1 MKENG
6 NKRLRILSI
15 ILVVVLH
22 IALIT
27 CVSPGGS
34 TYGLSWALSV
44 AYTLSLFFTAFVFG
58 KSWAFLVLATA
69 YWGLLL
75 VSFWLAFYVPVVYL
89 LFPVYYALAPFLA
102 MLIWWIHTVV
112 PASFPLSITLFILLI
127 YALSCI
133 SYWAGNTVM
142 NRLEKRGAPAAEN

>member
-75 VSFWLAFYVPVVYL
+75 VSFWLALYVPDDKL
-89 LFPVYYALAPFLA
+89 LFPVDTHRCARQLPPLHHPFYPSYLRPE
-102 MLIWWIHTVV
+102 LY
-112 PASFPLSITLFILLI
+112 ILLGGK
-127 YALSCI
+127 YGHEP
-133 SYWAGNTVM
+133 AGKKG
-142 NRLEKRGAPAAEN
+142 RAGG

>member
-75 VSFWLAFYVPVVYL
+75 VSFWLALYVPVVYL

-112 PASFPLSITLFILLI
+112 PASFQIGR
-127 YALSCI
+127 AH
-133 SYWAGNTVM
+133 V
-142 NRLEKRGAPAAEN
+142 